1 LCVLLLPY
9 HFRCIVKLQ
18 CWSHSHYCIL
28 ISYLLLNS
36 ATQLVLR
43 AHKEAVNSLA
53 GNGSPATLGT
63 VATAV
68 ANANA
73 TAMEATK
80 EIEAAMKVS
89 MRAALGLGP
98 NNSNEGQLDDL
109 TIMKVCIHL
118 LMIISSFSVQKYYHD
133 NNSLK

>member
-1 LCVLLLPY
+1 
-9 HFRCIVKLQ
+9 
-18 CWSHSHYCIL
+18 
-28 ISYLLLNS
+28 
-36 ATQLVLR
+36 
-43 AHKEAVNSLA
+43 
-53 GNGSPATLGT
+53 
-63 VATAV
+63 
-68 ANANA
+68 
-73 TAMEATK
+73 MEATK

>member
-1 LCVLLLPY
+1 MVKTQHWSQSHC
-9 HFRCIVKLQ
+9 CIMTSSL
-18 CWSHSHYCIL
+18 
-28 ISYLLLNS
+28 LLLNS

-80 EIEAAMKVS
+80 EIEAALKVS
-89 MRAALGLGP
+89 MRAALGFCT

-118 LMIISSFSVQKYYHD
+118 LMIFNSFL
-133 NNSLK
+133 LKNTVVELFKVNFK

>member
-1 LCVLLLPY
+1 MM
-9 HFRCIVKLQ
+9 
-18 CWSHSHYCIL
+18 
-28 ISYLLLNS
+28 LLNS

-43 AHKEAVNSLA
+43 AHKEAANSLA

-80 EIEAAMKVS
+80 EIEAALKVS
-89 MRAALGLGP
+89 VRAALGLGT
-98 NNSNEGQLDDL
+98 NNSTEGQLDDL
-109 TIMKVCIHL
+109 TIMKVSIYL
-118 LMIISSFSVQKYYHD
+118 FMIDVA
-133 NNSLK
+133 

>member
-1 LCVLLLPY
+1 MVKTQHWSQSHC
-9 HFRCIVKLQ
+9 CIMTSSL
-18 CWSHSHYCIL
+18 
-28 ISYLLLNS
+28 LLLNS

-53 GNGSPATLGT
+53 GNGSSATLGT

-80 EIEAAMKVS
+80 EIEAALKVS
-89 MRAALGLGP
+89 MRAALGLGT

-118 LMIISSFSVQKYYHD
+118 FMIFTLFLFKNTTAEHFKINFK
-133 NNSLK
+133 

>member
-1 LCVLLLPY
+1 MVKTQHWSQSLC
-9 HFRCIVKLQ
+9 CIMTSSL
-18 CWSHSHYCIL
+18 
-28 ISYLLLNS
+28 LLLNS

-80 EIEAAMKVS
+80 EIEAALKVS
-89 MRAALGLGP
+89 MRAALGLGT

-118 LMIISSFSVQKYYHD
+118 LMIFNSFLFKSTVVEVFKI
-133 NNSLK
+133 NFK

>member
-1 LCVLLLPY
+1 MIQSP
-9 HFRCIVKLQ
+9 CIVQLLY
-18 CWSHSHYCIL
+18 WSPNSCCRVLTPYML
-28 ISYLLLNS
+28 SNS

-68 ANANA
+68 ANANT

-89 MRAALGLGP
+89 IRAALGLGT
-98 NNSNEGQLDDL
+98 NNSNEGQLDD
-109 TIMKVCIHL
+109 
-118 LMIISSFSVQKYYHD
+118 
-133 NNSLK
+133 

>member
-1 LCVLLLPY
+1 
-9 HFRCIVKLQ
+9 
-18 CWSHSHYCIL
+18 
-28 ISYLLLNS
+28 
-36 ATQLVLR
+36 
-43 AHKEAVNSLA
+43 LA

-80 EIEAAMKVS
+80 EIEAALKVS
-89 MRAALGLGP
+89 MRAALGLDT

-118 LMIISSFSVQKYYHD
+118 LMIFTSFFFLKILSWSFFRSVLTFK
-133 NNSLK
+133 

>member
-1 LCVLLLPY
+1 LLPLY
-9 HFRCIVKLQ
+9 LGL
-18 CWSHSHYCIL
+18 IL
-28 ISYLLLNS
+28 SILNS
-36 ATQLVLR
+36 ATQLVLQ

-73 TAMEATK
+73 TALEATK

-89 MRAALGLGP
+89 MRAALGLGA
-98 NNSNEGQLDDL
+98 NNPKEGQLDDL
-109 TIMKVCIHL
+109 TIMKVCIL
-118 LMIISSFSVQKYYHD
+118 FSAKID
-133 NNSLK
+133 SLI